1 MTEIPTLPPP
11 IDSGKLG
18 YIQREKRFARPSISR
33 SKASK
38 KKAKKNNS
46 LLETLDIENELNN
59 VNM

>member
-1 MTEIPTLPPP
+1 VAEIPILPPP

-18 YIQREKRFARPSISR
+18 YIRREKKFTRPSIS
-33 SKASK
+33 KNKVSK

-46 LLETLDIENELNN
+46 MLETLDIENELNN